1 MQAPTINLSIQLRR
15 IERDIDVEKRLRKQ
29 KKRDHLPTTD
39 VDERLAK
46 LRRQANTIRTQ
57 MHGAILCE

>member
-1 MQAPTINLSIQLRR
+1 MQALTINLSTQLRR

-29 KKRDHLPTTD
+29 KKRDHLPTSD

-46 LRRQANTIRTQ
+46 LRRRANTIRNQ
-57 MHGAILCE
+57 MTGATL